1 MTFLKKSKT
10 STRKRNRTEANTN
23 EALDNFFDASGSKK
37 QKVEGRETGEDSDDV
52 IVGDND
58 EDKMS
63 LYVDSE
69 EDEKLHVARNIKG
82 QTKGRTS
89 KGTTNGSRR
98 AVIMD
103 SEDEYEDWTFTMTTP
118 KPKGP
123 EPEGIGKRSSANG
136 GSSKIKLSKRKLPAE
151 NMDDVIEISD
161 SD

>member
-1 MTFLKKSKT
+1 
-10 STRKRNRTEANTN
+10 
-23 EALDNFFDASGSKK
+23 
-37 QKVEGRETGEDSDDV
+37 
-52 IVGDND
+52 
-58 EDKMS
+58 
-63 LYVDSE
+63 
-69 EDEKLHVARNIKG
+69 
-82 QTKGRTS
+82 
-89 KGTTNGSRR
+89 
-98 AVIMD
+98 MD